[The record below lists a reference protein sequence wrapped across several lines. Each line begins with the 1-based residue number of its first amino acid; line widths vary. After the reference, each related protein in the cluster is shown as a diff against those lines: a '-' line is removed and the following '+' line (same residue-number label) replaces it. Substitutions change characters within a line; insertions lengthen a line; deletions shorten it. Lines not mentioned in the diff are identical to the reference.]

1 MAPPWV
7 LLHRMV
13 NFVDGRATATGGR
26 SNDREG
32 FTSREGQTAAAIEW
46 IDNSNPGEAMVAAM
60 EPDPAIVNPP
70 EVTRM
75 QLRVTSTHP
84 ILERVLRGEV
94 RSGRISS
101 THQGL
106 IVFYGSG
113 YRWCRCYL
121 VYDAA
126 SNSLSSI
133 PPLPESI
140 PNPLLGAPPYT
151 IDGLGHTTA
160 ILRHG
165 EDDDGG
171 YLVADLVTTSRAEL
185 PAAELFLWR
194 SSSSSATNPA
204 GQWTPRPVRLPLPAE
219 LCGPTSFFTV
229 DMAFSFGDSLI
240 CWADLLAGL
249 LVCDLATPQEP
260 RFRFVPLPEGS
271 VVHNPDGRRGHPQES
286 RSIGRVGSAITFVEM
301 IGFTQ
306 GRPAHEVAI
315 KTWTLSSPDSKEW
328 HEGSTLLVGDLWATE
343 SFMQMLLPRVRPMC
357 PVLSV
362 CEEGVVCVCLNDFE
376 RVNQIDRFGNV
387 VGSYPKVT
395 AHYVLLVD
403 LKQNKVLLSTKT
415 TEPSNLLHPYVAPH
429 LLASDFSSHLHI
441 TKLPT
446 APTTVTK
453 RREEAEEAS
462 TVAVVKRV
470 KY

>member
-1 MAPPWV
+1 
-7 LLHRMV
+7 MV
-13 NFVDGRATATGGR
+13 NFVDGRPGATGG
-26 SNDREG
+26 SSKDGEG
-32 FTSREGQTAAAIEW
+32 FTSGAGQTAAAIEW
-46 IDNSNPGEAMVAAM
+46 IDESNPGEAMVAAM
-60 EPDPAIVNPP
+60 EPDPVIAKPP

-75 QLRVTSTHP
+75 QLRVTSSTHP
-84 ILERVLRGEV
+84 VLQRILRGEV
-94 RSGRISS
+94 HSGRVSS

-106 IVFYGSG
+106 IVFYTGSYWPG
-113 YRWCRCYL
+113 CSRSRGGCCYL

-126 SNSLSSI
+126 SNSLSTI
-133 PPLPESI
+133 
-140 PNPLLGAPPYT
+140 PLLPKSVPPYT
-151 IDGLGHTTA
+151 VDSLGPTTA

-165 EDDDGG
+165 DDGG
-171 YLVADLVTTSRAEL
+171 YLVPDLVATSRAEL
-185 PAAELFLWR
+185 PDAELFLWR

-229 DMAFSFGDSLI
+229 DMAFSFGDSLV

-249 LVCDLATPQEP
+249 LVCDLAAPHEP
-260 RFRFVPLPEGS
+260 GFRFVPLPEGS
-271 VVHNPDGRRGHPQES
+271 MVHNPDGRRGHPQES
-286 RSIGRVGSAITFVEM
+286 RSMGRVGSAITFVEM

-328 HEGSTLLVGDLWATE
+328 HEGSALLVGDLWATE
-343 SFMQMLLPRVRPMC
+343 SFTQMQLPRVRPMC

-395 AHYVLLVD
+395 AHYVLPVD